1 MSEQTK
7 SPATVEEQPQHPTR
21 RWDPF
26 SWFSEMDADF
36 DRFFGDRRFPMP
48 SMRSLRRGM
57 PEMPVPKVDIFQREG
72 SIVVK
77 AELPGV
83 KKDDVSVEMDGH
95 DLVIQGKREEKSE
108 TKDENYYRM
117 ERSSGSFYRR
127 IPLPE
132 GVRDDNVDASYTDGV
147 LEVVIPRP
155 QETAPASKKIEL
167 K

>member
-7 SPATVEEQPQHPTR
+7 SPATVEEQPQAPAR

-26 SWFSEMDADF
+26 SWFSDMDAEF
-36 DRFFGDRRFPMP
+36 DRFFGDRRFPM
-48 SMRSLRRGM
+48 MRALRRGM
-57 PEMPVPKVDIFQREG
+57 PEMPVPKVDIFDRDG
-72 SIVVK
+72 SLVVK

-83 KKDDVSVEMDGH
+83 KKDDVSVELEGH
-95 DLVIQGKREEKSE
+95 DLVIQGKREEKTE
-108 TKDENYYRM
+108 TKEENFYRM

-132 GVRDDNVDASYTDGV
+132 GVKDEDVTASYEDGV
-147 LEVVIPRP
+147 LEVVVPRP
-155 QETAPASKKIEL
+155 QEGTPSAKKIEL